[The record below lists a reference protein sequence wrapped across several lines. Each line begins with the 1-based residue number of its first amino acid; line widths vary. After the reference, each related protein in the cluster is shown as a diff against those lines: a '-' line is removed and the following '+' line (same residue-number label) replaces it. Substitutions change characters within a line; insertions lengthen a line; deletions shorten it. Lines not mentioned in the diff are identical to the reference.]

1 MLSKLK
7 PGMKSSI
14 NTRRKAMRIIGLI
27 IVLVFVLVLTG
38 GHTAGVFHPL
48 GIVIVFSLGALLFGG
63 TSFPTM
69 FKAVFSS
76 KATDEELSAGIAAWA
91 RARTYTMAAGWIGL
105 LWGILR
111 TVGGMYIL
119 ARQTAETGMTAP
131 PILAAGIAEDLI
143 STMVGL
149 RFMFCA
155 VILAYGIYLPL
166 QARLEDRI
174 G

>member
-1 MLSKLK
+1 
-7 PGMKSSI
+7 
-14 NTRRKAMRIIGLI
+14 
-27 IVLVFVLVLTG
+27 
-38 GHTAGVFHPL
+38 
-48 GIVIVFSLGALLFGG
+48 
-63 TSFPTM
+63 
-69 FKAVFSS
+69 
-76 KATDEELSAGIAAWA
+76 
-91 RARTYTMAAGWIGL
+91 
-105 LWGILR
+105 
-111 TVGGMYIL
+111 MYIL

-166 QARLEDRI
+166 QARLENRI

>member
-1 MLSKLK
+1 MGMLSKLK

-76 KATDEELSAGIAAWA
+76 KATDEELSAGSDIHDGCRLD
-91 RARTYTMAAGWIGL
+91 RAVVGDTADGGGDVYT
-105 LWGILR
+105 R
-111 TVGGMYIL
+111 
-119 ARQTAETGMTAP
+119 P
-131 PILAAGIAEDLI
+131 P
-143 STMVGL
+143 
-149 RFMFCA
+149 
-155 VILAYGIYLPL
+155 
-166 QARLEDRI
+166 DR
-174 G
+174 